1 MPEPKRS
8 LKQIA
13 RRYSGNLAY
22 FKEKHYFRRL
32 RVRVF
37 LGATLAAAVAAL
49 VLALAAA
56 WESYA
61 PGRMIV
67 AQIYNPGP
75 VSQGHAGFANDCAQ
89 CHRQSNAL
97 IQSSI
102 EHSPVDASCVQCHTA
117 HVFHQPNTPRAHSCT
132 ACHQEHLGAGPM
144 KPVADANCA
153 SCHNNVGLMAESA
166 ALGRG
171 LPPSAFDLTPDDG
184 HVHFRA
190 PRPEEGYTAVFASF
204 ENGHPPFQVH
214 RDKLKD
220 PNTLKFNHAVHLG
233 EAGMPQLNGRR
244 LDCASCHQPDA
255 SGAYMQPISFEKHC
269 QACHS
274 LQFDPRNPDIQLPHG
289 DAAAVRAFL
298 TGLPAAYA
306 DKGRRLGLRDE
317 ARLRAYV
324 AEQLGALRNDVRSG
338 EELAQ
343 KVFFNQGER
352 GPVARIEGMP
362 DEGRAR
368 YAGCAYCHEVTG
380 GTSARAEVTPP
391 VTPDRWLS
399 RSQFDHAKHSQMDC
413 AACHQVTQSRETSD
427 ILLPEQASCLQ
438 CHSTAGGVV
447 ASCQTCHGYHA
458 HSGSPGARAWNEAH
472 GGGALKAMMLDT
484 TPAR

>member
-32 RVRVF
+32 RFRVF
-37 LGATLAAAVAAL
+37 LGITLLGLLAALA
-49 VLALAAA
+49 LALAAA
-56 WESYA
+56 FERYA
-61 PGRMIV
+61 PGRALV
-67 AQIYNPGP
+67 SSLYNPGP
-75 VSQGHAGFANDCAQ
+75 ISQGHAGFANDCAQ
-89 CHRQSNAL
+89 CHASPNSMVQASL
-97 IQSSI
+97 
-102 EHSPVDASCVQCHTA
+102 EHSPVDASCVQCHQT
-117 HVFHQPNTPRAHSCT
+117 HEFHQPNTPRSHSCA
-132 ACHQEHLGAGPM
+132 ACHHEHLGFGPM

-153 SCHNNVGLMAESA
+153 SCHNDASLMARSA
-166 ALGRG
+166 ELGRT
-171 LPPSAFDLTPDDG
+171 LPPEAFDLTPDDG

-204 ENGHPPFQVH
+204 EKGHPAFQIH

-233 EAGMPQLNGRR
+233 GEGMPQIGGKS

-274 LQFDPRNPDIQLPHG
+274 LQFDPRNPDIQIPHG
-289 DAAAVRAFL
+289 SATAVRAFL
-298 TGLPAAYA
+298 TGLPSAYA
-306 DKGRRLGLRDE
+306 DKGRRLGIRDE

-324 AEQLGALRNDVRSG
+324 AEQLGALRQDVRSG
-338 EELAQ
+338 EDLAQ
-343 KVFFNQGER
+343 KVFHNEGQR

-368 YAGCAYCHEVTG
+368 YAGCAYCHQVTG
-380 GTSARAEVTPP
+380 TTPGQAEVTPP

-399 RSQFDHAKHSQMDC
+399 RSRFDHAKHIEMDC

-427 ILLPEQASCLQ
+427 ILMPEQASCLQ
-438 CHSTAGGVV
+438 CHSSKGGVV

-458 HSGSPGARAWNEAH
+458 HPTVPAAQAQSP
-472 GGGALKAMMLDT
+472 GALKALMLSS
-484 TPAR
+484 P